1 MAKIEEKVQNLV
13 EDSIKEKGYNIY
25 DIEYSKE
32 GSEYYLRIFIEKEN
46 GDITI
51 EDCEKVND
59 IVNPLLDEA
68 DIIKE
73 QYYLEVSSIGVE
85 RNLKKQKHYERAIG
99 EKIRVKLFK
108 KDEDGNK
115 EIEGILQKI
124 ENKEITI
131 EKNGK
136 TVKVN
141 MNDIAQA
148 KTIYFE

>member
-73 QYYLEVSSIGVE
+73 QYYLEVSSTGIE
-85 RNLKKQKHYERAIG
+85 KDLKKQKHYERAIG

-136 TVKVN
+136 TVKVD